1 MQNSLPHSN
10 AEIKE
15 MSYPQVSHTQTRHRQ
30 IYREKD
36 KQTEANLS
44 LGSYYLSSEI
54 FFKCKLS
61 SFIWM

>member
-15 MSYPQVSHTQTRHRQ
+15 MSHTQVSYTQMRRRQ
-30 IYREKD
+30 IQREKD

-44 LGSYYLSSEI
+44 LGSYYLPSEI

-61 SFIWM
+61 